1 MKRFNTGCAPD
12 HSTFTISETLLSH
25 PAHAKAEGDGAE
37 LEATVS
43 ARPGHG
49 NPAATRKAR
58 RLLLE
63 QTGLGGDA

>member
-12 HSTFTISETLLSH
+12 HSTFTISEPLLSH
-25 PAHAKAEGDGAE
+25 PANQAEGDGAE

-43 ARPGHG
+43 AGPGHG